1 MMAGGP
7 ASPFPGRPNAA
18 TLFRTGRRIAL
29 RLLLEMQGTGRSL
42 TQKLVY
48 SNRCKKAHNTNPCSA
63 LSDVQEAAQLLAGSE
78 FPVAVMTACITGQ
91 NVATLPAVKA
101 SRLVRVINLTPY
113 DGHFEKAMYR
123 YHLTEDER
131 PRICCLSV
139 GQDPAVM
146 QYSQSVLALS
156 IMEDCVTIRED
167 NDHPDFTK

>member
-1 MMAGGP
+1 
-7 ASPFPGRPNAA
+7 
-18 TLFRTGRRIAL
+18 
-29 RLLLEMQGTGRSL
+29 
-42 TQKLVY
+42 
-48 SNRCKKAHNTNPCSA
+48 
-63 LSDVQEAAQLLAGSE
+63 EAAQLLAGSE

-156 IMEDCVTIRED
+156 IMEDWK
-167 NDHPDFTK
+167 NDHSILHSEPGYKKYEQHPAEQTSEFALRDYPLKMVTCTLDNSKKGLEKLRFALPTEIRTKYAADPLRSQEWLELV